1 MRRIR
6 SEQPLILECGILLPD
21 WIQTVKFILDN
32 WLLIAIAL
40 SSGFFLLLP
49 VLQGAAAAGISP
61 TEAVQLINRQK
72 AVVVD
77 VCSGDEYAAGHITGA
92 RHVPLADLQARLG
105 DVVKNKATPVILV
118 CASGM
123 RSKSAQSIAVK
134 LGYEQVHSLQGGLKA
149 WKEANLPVEKS

>member
-1 MRRIR
+1 V
-6 SEQPLILECGILLPD
+6 ILECGILLSD
-21 WIQTVKFILDN
+21 WIYNVTFILDN

-49 VLQGAAAAGISP
+49 VLQGAAASGISP

-77 VCSGDEYAAGHITGA
+77 VCSGDEYAAGHIVGA

-105 DVVKNKATPVILV
+105 DVVKNKTTPVVLV

-123 RSKSAQSIAVK
+123 RSKSAQAIARK